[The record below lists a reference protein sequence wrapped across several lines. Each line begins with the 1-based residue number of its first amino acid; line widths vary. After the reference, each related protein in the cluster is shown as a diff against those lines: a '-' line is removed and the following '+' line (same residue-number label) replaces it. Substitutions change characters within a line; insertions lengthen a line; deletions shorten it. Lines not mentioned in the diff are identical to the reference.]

1 MKSIKLNSDS
11 TITSTAGVA
20 ISIII
25 TRTII
30 TPLG

>member
-1 MKSIKLNSDS
+1 MKSIKLNSIS
-11 TITSTAGVA
+11 TKTPITGVA